1 VSAFSFA
8 EKCKQTEPRVFTHS
22 RMHDSK
28 HVFD

>member
-1 VSAFSFA
+1 LA
-8 EKCKQTEPRVFTHS
+8 EKCKQTESRVFTHS

>member
-1 VSAFSFA
+1 LA